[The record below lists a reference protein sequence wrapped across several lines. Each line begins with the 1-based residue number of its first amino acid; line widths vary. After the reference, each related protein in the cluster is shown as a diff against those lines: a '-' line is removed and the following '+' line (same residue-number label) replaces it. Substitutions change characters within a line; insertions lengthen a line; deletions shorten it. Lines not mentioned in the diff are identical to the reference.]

1 MKKIK
6 IFVAGMVVAISGLFA
21 TPVMAVDC
29 PSGTLR
35 QDTGA
40 PTIAQCNL
48 PDDEDTTQPTG
59 NLWTTVKT
67 IIDWVLAVL
76 GIVAVVMII
85 IGGINY
91 MTSQGDSTKV
101 KKGRDTILYGV
112 IGLIIALLAFAI
124 VNFVLDNVFN
134 SKSDNSGTDTSQ
146 STP

>member
-35 QDTGA
+35 QEV

-48 PDDEDTTQPTG
+48 PDDKDTAQPTG

-134 SKSDNSGTDTSQ
+134 SKSGNSGADTSQ
-146 STP
+146 STQ